1 MGLLANARGVEN
13 ALAVLILIARLG
25 DIGSTYVATP
35 TLRMESNPVMR
46 FGGWKLAALTLLA
59 CLIPYYSAPLGLS
72 ALVLSLLVTSS
83 NLSKGWLMRALGE
96 TDYQSVIQLAAARSS
111 LSTALAF
118 VLGSAVSVGLAG
130 LIMIFV
136 SGGSGTW
143 GYWAAVGVALYALA
157 IAAYGVLAAVRT
169 FRVAKAVDLAGK

>member
-1 MGLLANARGVEN
+1 MGFLANARGVEN
-13 ALAVLILIARLG
+13 ALAVLILVARLG

-46 FGGWKLAALTLLA
+46 FGGWKIAALTLIA

-72 ALVLSLLVTSS
+72 VLVLSLLVTSS

-96 TDYQSVIQLAAARSS
+96 SNYQSVIRLAAERSS
-111 LSTALAF
+111 LSVALAF
-118 VLGSAVSVGLAG
+118 VFGSAVSVGLAG

-136 SGGSGTW
+136 SGGPSTW
-143 GYWAAVGVALYALA
+143 SYWAAAGIVLYALA
-157 IAAYGVLAAVRT
+157 IAVYGVLALVRT
-169 FRVAKAVDLAGK
+169 FRAAKAADSAGE